1 MNNQLEKCYFELAF
15 TELAMDYYSLCE
27 RDKELAGKEGIE
39 KSNELRNR
47 LEELIKGCFE
57 DFDGLK
63 ALGKK
68 AEELREE
75 LKTKVEILVR
85 KIDRLE
91 LEHYVEIR
99 KEIPDEKPSYADDD
113 DAARAVLRS
122 IFGVN
127 DNTVI
132 NERIKMAVY
141 ELPVRMTKVRFY
153 DILKNSLKVYIGL
166 SSDVLSRMM
175 YMLYSTSGLKGDEE
189 FGAEDVSKA
198 DQNALQEEYD
208 YLNDLAGICNYIC
221 VLGRVSD
228 EVRNEGRKKVES
240 LLKLIEAS
248 SGLDEKSNADEAE
261 KILTELEGILEELSE
276 RRLVLE
282 AKLESFLDS
291 GEKPDEEAVKLES
304 MRRLMSSSIYAE
316 LEADD
321 FGTVDEAKLDLEFE
335 KFSKALDEAFKNGN
349 RALNRARQ
357 AAVLSTL
364 PVFFNSKSDVMNYV
378 RESLSACSN
387 VHEKNTAVSKI
398 LSLEF

>member
-1 MNNQLEKCYFELAF
+1 MNDQLEKCYFELAF
-15 TELAMDYYSLCE
+15 TELAMDYYSLKE
-27 RDKELAGKEGIE
+27 RDKELEGE
-39 KSNELRNR
+39 KGFERSNDIRFR
-47 LEELIKGCFE
+47 LETLIKGCFE
-57 DFDGLK
+57 DFEGLSS
-63 ALGKK
+63 LGSR
-68 AEELREE
+68 AEELRAE
-75 LKTKVEILVR
+75 LKNKVEILVR

-99 KEIPDEKPSYADDD
+99 KEVPDEKPEYADDD

-127 DNTVI
+127 DNTLI
-132 NERIKMAVY
+132 NERIRMAVY

-153 DILKNSLKVYIGL
+153 DILKNSLKIYIGI
-166 SSDVLSRMM
+166 SSDVLARMM

-189 FGAEDVSKA
+189 FAGEDITKADVSL
-198 DQNALQEEYD
+198 LQEEYD
-208 YLNDLAGICNYIC
+208 YLNDLASICNYIC

-228 EVRNEGRKKVES
+228 NIRNEGRKKVED

-261 KILTELEGILEELSE
+261 KILSRLEGILEELSE

-282 AKLESFLDS
+282 AKLESYLES
-291 GEKPDEEAVKLES
+291 GSRPDEEAVKLES
-304 MRRLMSSSIYAE
+304 MRRLMSSSVYAE
-316 LEADD
+316 LEADS
-321 FGTVDEAKLDLEFE
+321 FGNADEKEVDSAFERFSEELD
-335 KFSKALDEAFKNGN
+335 KAFKTGN

-364 PVFFNSKSDVMNYV
+364 PVFFNSKADVMNYV

-398 LSLEF
+398 LSMEF

>member
-1 MNNQLEKCYFELAF
+1 MNDQLEKCYFELAF
-15 TELAMDYYSLCE
+15 TELAMDYYSLKE
-27 RDKELAGKEGIE
+27 RDKELEGE
-39 KSNELRNR
+39 KGFERSNDIRFR
-47 LEELIKGCFE
+47 LETLIKGCFE
-57 DFDGLK
+57 DFEGLSS
-63 ALGKK
+63 LGSR
-68 AEELREE
+68 AEELRAE
-75 LKTKVEILVR
+75 LKNKVEILVR

-99 KEIPDEKPSYADDD
+99 KEVPDEKPEYADDD

-127 DNTVI
+127 DNALI
-132 NERIKMAVY
+132 NERIRMAVY

-153 DILKNSLKVYIGL
+153 DILKNSLKIYIGM
-166 SSDVLSRMM
+166 SSDVLARMM

-189 FGAEDVSKA
+189 FAGEDITKADVSL
-198 DQNALQEEYD
+198 LQEEYD
-208 YLNDLAGICNYIC
+208 YLNDLASICNYIC

-228 EVRNEGRKKVES
+228 NIRNEGRKKVED

-261 KILTELEGILEELSE
+261 KILSRLEGILEELSE

-282 AKLESFLDS
+282 AKLESYLES
-291 GEKPDEEAVKLES
+291 GSRPDEEAVKLES
-304 MRRLMSSSIYAE
+304 MRRLMSSSVYAE
-316 LEADD
+316 LEADS
-321 FGTVDEAKLDLEFE
+321 FGNADEKEVDSAFERFSEELD
-335 KFSKALDEAFKNGN
+335 KAFKTGN

-364 PVFFNSKSDVMNYV
+364 PVFFNSKADVMNYV

-398 LSLEF
+398 LSMEF

>member
-1 MNNQLEKCYFELAF
+1 MNDQLEKCYFELAF
-15 TELAMDYYSLCE
+15 TELAMDYYSLKE
-27 RDKELAGKEGIE
+27 RDKELEGGKGFER
-39 KSNELRNR
+39 SNDIRSR
-47 LEELIKGCFE
+47 LETLIIGCFE
-57 DFDGLK
+57 DFEGLSS
-63 ALGKK
+63 LGSR
-68 AEELREE
+68 AEELRSE
-75 LKTKVEILVR
+75 LKNKVEILVR

-99 KEIPDEKPSYADDD
+99 KEVPDEKPEYADDD

-127 DNTVI
+127 DNALI
-132 NERIKMAVY
+132 NERIRMAVY

-153 DILKNSLKVYIGL
+153 DILKNSLKMYIGM
-166 SSDVLSRMM
+166 SSDVLARMM

-189 FGAEDVSKA
+189 FAGEDITKADVSL
-198 DQNALQEEYD
+198 LQEEYD
-208 YLNDLAGICNYIC
+208 YLNDLASICNYIC

-228 EVRNEGRKKVES
+228 NIRNEGRKKVED

-261 KILTELEGILEELSE
+261 KILSRLEGILEELSE

-282 AKLESFLDS
+282 AKLESYLES
-291 GEKPDEEAVKLES
+291 GSRPDEEAVKLES
-304 MRRLMSSSIYAE
+304 MRRLMSSSVYAE
-316 LEADD
+316 LEVDSFGNADEKE
-321 FGTVDEAKLDLEFE
+321 VDSAFERFSEELD
-335 KFSKALDEAFKNGN
+335 KAFKTGN

-364 PVFFNSKSDVMNYV
+364 PVFFNSKADVMNYV

-398 LSLEF
+398 LSMEF

>member
-1 MNNQLEKCYFELAF
+1 MNDQLEKCYFELAF
-15 TELAMDYYSLCE
+15 TELAMDYYSLKE
-27 RDKELAGKEGIE
+27 RDKELEGGKGFER
-39 KSNELRNR
+39 SNDIRSR
-47 LEELIKGCFE
+47 LETLIKGCFE
-57 DFDGLK
+57 DFDGLSS
-63 ALGKK
+63 LGSR
-68 AEELREE
+68 AEELRAE
-75 LKTKVEILVR
+75 LKNKVEILVR

-99 KEIPDEKPSYADDD
+99 KEVPDEKPEYADDD

-127 DNTVI
+127 DNALI
-132 NERIKMAVY
+132 NERIRMAVY

-153 DILKNSLKVYIGL
+153 DILKNSLKIYIGM
-166 SSDVLSRMM
+166 SSDVLARMM

-189 FGAEDVSKA
+189 FAGEDITKADVSL
-198 DQNALQEEYD
+198 LQEEYD
-208 YLNDLAGICNYIC
+208 YLNDLASICNYIC

-228 EVRNEGRKKVES
+228 NIRNEGRKKVED

-261 KILTELEGILEELSE
+261 KILSRLEGILEELSE

-282 AKLESFLDS
+282 AKLESYLES
-291 GEKPDEEAVKLES
+291 GSRPDEEAVKLES
-304 MRRLMSSSIYAE
+304 MRRLMSSSVYAE
-316 LEADD
+316 LEADS
-321 FGTVDEAKLDLEFE
+321 FGNADEKEVDSAFERFSEELD
-335 KFSKALDEAFKNGN
+335 KAFKTGN

-364 PVFFNSKSDVMNYV
+364 PVFFNSKADVMNYV

-398 LSLEF
+398 LSMEF